1 MRCVKVTSEVDAWS
15 VIHRIGQKCDL
26 METFDLKSKEAVY
39 DMFLN
44 GSTIYKFMSD
54 NYSRVYAVAILEVQ
68 DDRSANLHFSM
79 FQSCHILRGWK
90 LLLEQLDHIDLLY
103 SYIKESRQDIYKLL
117 VMLKF
122 QMQPKEQGYFYG
134 QFEKEKETKAFATHS
149 CYSERHRTVFSSYS
163 AE

>member
-26 METFDLKSKEAVY
+26 METFDLDSKEAVY
-39 DMFLN
+39 DHFLD
-44 GSTIYKFMSD
+44 SEIYKFMSD
-54 NYSRVYAVAILEVQ
+54 DYSRVYAVAILEVQ

-103 SYIKESRQDIYKLL
+103 SYINKNRNDIYKLL
-117 VMLKF
+117 VMLGFK
-122 QMQPKEQGYFYG
+122 METTEEGYYG
-134 QFEKEKETKAFATHS
+134 QSKKISEESSRKCDRKKQTKTQ
-149 CYSERHRTVFSSYS
+149 SS
-163 AE
+163 